1 MDTQSNNV
9 KKEDRRIRKTKKM
22 LRESLFSLLEKKNIN
37 SITVTE
43 LTKIADVNR
52 STFYL
57 YYKDVLDMMDKIQNE
72 IYELFYETVVS
83 AFDGENDVEKI
94 VGYIQKFLDFCH
106 DNVKVCKFITRND
119 CNNNLFSRIVK
130 SVQGVVPDSEACFDG
145 SYDPRYYLT
154 TFALSGMM
162 HVIIEWLN
170 DGMKISSAD
179 MARFLSYTYF
189 LGSRAQKGPELSQ
202 LYVHRND

>member
-1 MDTQSNNV
+1 MKFEDNLP

-43 LTKIADVNR
+43 LTKLADINR

-57 YYKDVLDMMDKIQNE
+57 YYNDVLDMMEKIQNE
-72 IYELFYETVVS
+72 IYQVFYETVAS
-83 AFDGENDVEKI
+83 AYNANNEIEKT
-94 VGYIQKFLDFCH
+94 VGYIQKFLDFCK
-106 DNVKVCKFITRND
+106 DNVTVCKFITRND
-119 CNNNLFSRIVK
+119 CNNKLFNRILK
-130 SVQGVVPDSEACFDG
+130 SVQHIVPDSEAYFDS

-162 HVIIEWLN
+162 HVIIKWLN
-170 DGMKISSAD
+170 DGMKIPSED
-179 MARFLSYTYF
+179 MAKFLCYTYF
-189 LGSRAQKGPELSQ
+189 LGSNAQKTDEISS
-202 LYVHRND
+202 LYVHKK